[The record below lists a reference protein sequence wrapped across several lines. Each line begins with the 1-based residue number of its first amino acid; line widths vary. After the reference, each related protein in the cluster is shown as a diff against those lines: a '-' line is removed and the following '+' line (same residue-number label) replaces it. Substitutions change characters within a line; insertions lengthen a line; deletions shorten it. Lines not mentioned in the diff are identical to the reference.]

1 MSHLIQT
8 DGIIKEYKPE
18 DLPNGCVISGTT
30 KLCKGMV
37 FGLKEGSCITAYPY
51 QIDDYK
57 KEYELDVWGLH
68 AINDIKIHDIINPE
82 TGESTHVK
90 RWSAVDRDG
99 YVFIYYEK
107 PKRLNEGNSGTW
119 DGPRQLSDEYI
130 LYPSNGQ
137 TWEDEPRPVWI
148 EIPKEN

>member
-1 MSHLIQT
+1 MAHLIQI

-30 KLCKGMV
+30 ELCKGMV

-82 TGESTHVK
+82 TEESTHQK
-90 RWSAVDRDG
+90 MWLCKDERPVDVGILSYDKPFRMRDKNKWKM
-99 YVFIYYEK
+99 YHEFSEIEDY
-107 PKRLNEGNSGTW
+107 LIS
-119 DGPRQLSDEYI
+119 
-130 LYPSNGQ
+130 
-137 TWEDEPRPVWI
+137 WEDEPRPVWI
-148 EIPKEN
+148 EIPKDTE